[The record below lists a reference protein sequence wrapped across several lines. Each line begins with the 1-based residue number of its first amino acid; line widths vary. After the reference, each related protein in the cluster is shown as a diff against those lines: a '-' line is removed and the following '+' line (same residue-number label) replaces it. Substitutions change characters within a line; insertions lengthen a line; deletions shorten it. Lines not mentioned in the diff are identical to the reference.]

1 MRTTA
6 LRAKGRNGQYVAMRV
21 SLFPR
26 RRPSIAACLACL
38 IAIGGSL
45 PLVGTWWPWI
55 GEVPNML
62 AQFLVPATSV
72 VLVTLLACLLVRRL
86 RWMAPVLALVLL
98 MQASVLAPWLAAPT
112 GAIAA
117 SPGQVRIVFFN
128 IWKEN
133 GRPEEAVRWLAEQ
146 DADIVVLAETT
157 PAIQRLAKAGL
168 AELPFTASCRA
179 DKHCEMLLLSRW
191 PLNDV
196 HALIDYPSYARA
208 AFGTVDT
215 GHGILRIGGTHLTN
229 PLTTN
234 VHRQLFQVD
243 KLVDLGGPW
252 GDGSMVMV
260 GDMNGVA
267 WGRVVQRFARL
278 TGLEPVRGLT
288 GTWNAWLPAP
298 LRIGID
304 QAFTSDDLAV
314 VRREVGPL
322 LGSDHR
328 PVVIDVQ
335 MPPRGVGTSPDTRPA
350 LPRS

>member
-1 MRTTA
+1 MRISA
-6 LRAKGRNGQYVAMRV
+6 LRAKGRGGQYAAMRV
-21 SLFPR
+21 PLFVPP
-26 RRPSIAACLACL
+26 RPSLAACLACL
-38 IAIGGSL
+38 IEVGGSL

-55 GEVPNML
+55 GDVPNML
-62 AQFLVPATSV
+62 AQFLVPATSLV
-72 VLVTLLACLLVRRL
+72 VPTLLAGLLVRRM
-86 RWMAPVLALVLL
+86 RWVVPVLALVLL
-98 MQASVLAPWLAAPT
+98 MQASVLAPWLAPPA

-117 SPGQVRIVFFN
+117 SPSQVRIVFFN

-133 GRPEEAVRWLAEQ
+133 GRPEDAVRWLAGQ

-157 PAIQRLAKAGL
+157 PAIQRLAKATL
-168 AELPFTASCRA
+168 TELPFTASCRA

-191 PLNDV
+191 PLADV

-208 AFGTVDT
+208 AFGTVET
-215 GHGILRIGGTHLTN
+215 GHGALRIGGTHLTN

-243 KLVDLGGPW
+243 KLVELGGPW
-252 GDGSMVMV
+252 DGSMVMV

-298 LRIGID
+298 LRIGIW
-304 QAFTSDDLAV
+304 QAFASNDLTV
-314 VRREVGPL
+314 VRRQVGPL

-335 MPPRGVGTSPDTRPA
+335 MPPRGVGTSPGRAPA
-350 LPRS
+350 PPRS